1 MRPWVPD
8 SGAVRATDG
17 GGTGHGR
24 EQEAPRT
31 RPGQATDGAEKSTD
45 GSVGAVTL
53 TAPPGFVA
61 LTWHFRVPLAA
72 VISLFTGLALGPA
85 VLGAASG
92 DEVANADISGTRAEH
107 EATES
112 VG

>member
-1 MRPWVPD
+1 M
-8 SGAVRATDG
+8 
-17 GGTGHGR
+17 
-24 EQEAPRT
+24 
-31 RPGQATDGAEKSTD
+31 
-45 GSVGAVTL
+45 GAVTL

-72 VISLFTGLALGPA
+72 AIPLFTGFALGPG
-85 VLGAASG
+85 VLGTASSG
-92 DEVANADISGTRAEH
+92 EVANADISGTRAGH